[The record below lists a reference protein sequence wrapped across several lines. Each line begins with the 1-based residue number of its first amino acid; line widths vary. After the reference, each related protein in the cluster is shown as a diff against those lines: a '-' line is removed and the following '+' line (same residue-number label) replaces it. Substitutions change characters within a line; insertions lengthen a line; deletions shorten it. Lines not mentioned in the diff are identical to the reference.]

1 MTMRL
6 ALARATVTGPDGNVY
21 EDVTV
26 STRAGR
32 LVAVARNGGRVLDV
46 EATAVNPVAG
56 QSRSWTVETTAGV
69 FTVDRAKG
77 CGCGS

>member
-6 ALARATVTGPDGNVY
+6 ALARANVTGPDGAVY

-32 LVAVARNGGRVLDV
+32 LVAVARVGGRVLDV

-56 QSRSWTVETTAGV
+56 LSRTWSVETADGTFLV
-69 FTVDRAKG
+69 TRAKG
-77 CGCGS
+77 CGCGG